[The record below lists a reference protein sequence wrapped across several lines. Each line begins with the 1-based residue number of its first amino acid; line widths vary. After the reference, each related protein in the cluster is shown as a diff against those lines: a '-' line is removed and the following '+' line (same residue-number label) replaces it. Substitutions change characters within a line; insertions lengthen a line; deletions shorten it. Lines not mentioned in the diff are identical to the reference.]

1 MSKAKAKK
9 NQKSKKIAKSTWIS
23 LGVASAIAIAC
34 GVPLG
39 FKLHAMLLADEVD
52 DSNVDTNA
60 FTVNYDSLLTKYRR
74 AKATGGSYDDTFTAP
89 DLANVSIALL
99 ISNSTWFAQCSGQA
113 VVPAVNVVQQI
124 RSTKIRA
131 SDSYFEESNSQS
143 SVVALADRAYS
154 SGGTTKA
161 YHGTIGSSVEEGVYE
176 AKNVTSYTDKE
187 YKDYMGH
194 YVSAPVIYLICKGT
208 TVTTGTPDSGKAT
221 AIAHHSDGTY
231 TVDLELDKNTACF
244 NYKTQM
250 VAISNLATR
259 PTFYFCHLTFELDK
273 DLNPLSYVAYEKYY
287 AKTKAGVGSE
297 IVATLKTE
305 FKMGGAYAIPDLN
318 IPISYTVKAS

>member
-208 TVTTGTPDSGKAT
+208 TVTTGTPRFGE
-221 AIAHHSDGTY
+221 SDR
-231 TVDLELDKNTACF
+231 DC
-244 NYKTQM
+244 
-250 VAISNLATR
+250 S
-259 PTFYFCHLTFELDK
+259 P
-273 DLNPLSYVAYEKYY
+273 
-287 AKTKAGVGSE
+287 
-297 IVATLKTE
+297 
-305 FKMGGAYAIPDLN
+305 
-318 IPISYTVKAS
+318 